1 MGFQMN
7 ETQQKKRFRVLFLTP
22 YYPPEVGA
30 AQTRTQDFALH
41 LSSSGYDVSVLTT
54 FPNYPSGT
62 VPTEWRGKFFWRG
75 TDASVRVCRVW
86 SYTSPGGRFWIR
98 LLNNLTF
105 AFFAT
110 LIGLCLSDPDVI
122 VVESHPLFN
131 GLAAIILSA
140 LKRAPFVL
148 NVSDLWP
155 ESAIQ
160 VGALKNPVLIWL
172 AERLEQLVYR
182 RAAIILAMS
191 RTIWNKIRRDG
202 ITDSKVLLFRNAVD
216 CNFFRPGLD
225 GLSMRAQLGIT
236 REAFIVLYAG
246 TFGFFNDTKVILET
260 AARFERESNSQ
271 VQFLFVGDGNEKL
284 RLQDFVAQN
293 GLTNVRFVGTMPK
306 PAMPTLLGASN
317 CVVIAR
323 KSHDTGTLPRKLFE
337 AMACAKPVVLAASGE
352 AEELLRTAG
361 GGLCVP
367 PEDSAPLHDAV
378 LQLLINPEWT
388 EDMGR
393 RGRQYAQE
401 HFSHDKRAVELS
413 DQLQSLLSFAKG
425 TPKREFS
432 EAVTDRHAKGAQAS

>member
-1 MGFQMN
+1 MN
-7 ETQQKKRFRVLFLTP
+7 DPQHEKRFRVLFLTP

-30 AQTRTQDFALH
+30 AQTRTQELALR
-41 LSSSGYDVSVLTT
+41 LSSSGYEVSVLTT
-54 FPNYPSGT
+54 FPNYPTGI
-62 VPTEWRGKFFWRG
+62 VPIEWRGKFFWKG
-75 TDASVRVCRVW
+75 TDDTVRIYRVW
-86 SYTSPGGRFWIR
+86 SYVSPGGRFWTR

-110 LIGLCLSDPDVI
+110 LIGFWWSHADVI

-131 GLAAIILSA
+131 GVAAIILSA

-172 AERLEQLVYR
+172 AEKLEQLSYR

-191 RTIWNKIRRDG
+191 RGIWNKIRSDG

-216 CNFFRPGLD
+216 CNFFRPRLGGLT
-225 GLSMRAQLGIT
+225 MRAELGINP
-236 REAFIVLYAG
+236 EAFIVLYAG

-260 AARFERESNSQ
+260 AARFQRESDRQ
-271 VQFLFVGDGNEKL
+271 VQFLFVGDGSQKL
-284 RLQDFVAQN
+284 KLQEFVSQN
-293 GLTNVRFVGTMPK
+293 GLTNVRFIGTIPK
-306 PAMPTLLGASN
+306 VAMPTLLSACN
-317 CVVIAR
+317 CVVVAR

-352 AEELLRTAG
+352 AEDLLKTAG
-361 GGLCVP
+361 GGICVP
-367 PEDSAPLHDAV
+367 PEDSGPLYDAV
-378 LQLLINPEWT
+378 LQLLTNPGST

-393 RGRQYAQE
+393 KGRQYTQE
-401 HFSHDKRAVELS
+401 HFSHDKRAEELS
-413 DQLQSLLSFAKG
+413 DQLKSLLSVSNR
-425 TPKREFS
+425 TPNRGFPET
-432 EAVTDRHAKGAQAS
+432 VGDR